1 MGTGKR
7 QEHGGL
13 DLSNTSGVTESEK
26 QAFSTAYNT
35 TLGRPHTGLNF
46 WLDNGPDVLKR
57 YRAFAE
63 AGTGSPFTD
72 RTVEGFY
79 FLEPYSLSGY
89 AEGVRYC
96 VHLWQNQGLT
106 RAQVLEWIAIGFL
119 HAGPRG
125 METVAEGLAGYPW
138 VEPPEPARFPPGWG
152 PDPGAFASGLDY
164 SSPELTEAE
173 LGHLREWYRHWLG
186 EVPRY
191 VELMAATRPEL
202 LKAYRNRFENCVREL
217 PKQVM
222 PATLL
227 HYNVIRGFAD
237 GIRENVLL
245 CKGFGMRKRET
256 LRPICSALLNGGME
270 AASIVAKACDD
281 IFVGWD

>member
-1 MGTGKR
+1 
-7 QEHGGL
+7 
-13 DLSNTSGVTESEK
+13 VTEAEK
-26 QAFSTAYNT
+26 QAFNAAYNR
-35 TLGRPHTGLNF
+35 TLGRPHVGLNF
-46 WLDNGPDVLKR
+46 WFENGPDVLKR

-72 RTVEGFY
+72 KRVEGFD
-79 FLEPYSLSGY
+79 FLEPYSLTGY

-96 VHLWQNQGLT
+96 VHMWQNQGLT
-106 RAQVLEWIAIGFL
+106 KSQVLEWIAIGFL

-125 METVAEGLAGYPW
+125 METIAEALADYPW
-138 VEPPEPARFPPGWG
+138 IEPEEPPRFPDGWE
-152 PDPGAFASGLDY
+152 PDPAAFASGLDF
-164 SSPELTEAE
+164 STANLTADELDS
-173 LGHLREWYRHWLG
+173 LRAWYTRWLG

-191 VELMAATRPEL
+191 VEFMAVTRPEL
-202 LKAYRNRFENCVREL
+202 LKAYRNRFEHCVREL

-227 HYNVIRGFAD
+227 HYNVIRGSAD

-245 CKGFGMRKRET
+245 CRGFGMTKAQT

-270 AASIVAKACDD
+270 AASIVATSSDD
-281 IFVGWD
+281 VFAAWE